1 MAEDYYDVWLGML
14 GQVSRPRFIA
24 LILNRAGVTLDP
36 DLCVYLVH
44 LELRGPMGVLELAEL
59 TEQNHPKVSRTL
71 ARLEEKGLVRRADA
85 THDRRIK
92 TAEVT
97 AEGRRIVDAINRG
110 RRRILDE
117 AFDGWTEQ
125 DRKTLAKLTSRFA
138 DRVQAMVDANDE
150 AAGT

>member
-1 MAEDYYDVWLGML
+1 MPEDYYDVWLGML

-36 DLCVYLVH
+36 ELCVYLVH
-44 LELRGPMGVLELAEL
+44 LDLRGPMGVLELAEL

-71 ARLEEKGLVRRADA
+71 ARLEEEGLVRRADA
-85 THDRRIK
+85 AHDRRIK

-97 AEGRRIVDAINRG
+97 DAGRQVVAAINRG

-117 AFDGWTEQ
+117 AFAGWTEQ
-125 DRKTLAKLTSRFA
+125 DRKTLAELTGRFA
-138 DRVQAMVDANDE
+138 DRVQAMVDANDD